1 MGPMG
6 GVERVQG
13 LGFNRFGFRV
23 LGVLPPK
30 RGSAYPESRTPKRA
44 IKRETLNVLLLE
56 TL

>member
-23 LGVLPPK
+23 LGVLPPNA
-30 RGSAYPESRTPKRA
+30 GVH
-44 IKRETLNVLLLE
+44 TLNHE
-56 TL
+56 PQNER